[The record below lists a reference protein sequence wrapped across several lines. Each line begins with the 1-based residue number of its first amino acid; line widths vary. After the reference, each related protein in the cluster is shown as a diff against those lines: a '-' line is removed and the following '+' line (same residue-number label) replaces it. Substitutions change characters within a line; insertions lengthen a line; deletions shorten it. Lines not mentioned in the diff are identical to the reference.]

1 MLQKAKNYYHLLQA
15 VRAVRKYKNPSSG
28 LTIIGVTGT
37 DGKTTTASL
46 IHHILKETGQRTALI
61 STVAAYIDD
70 KRYDTGLHTSTPDS
84 LVLQSYIAKAKR
96 AGVTHLVLEVTSHA
110 LDQHR
115 VYGIHFNI
123 GVLTNISHE
132 HLDYHKSIQKYMDV
146 KARLLINSDVAV
158 INHDDSSYSFM
169 SQKLE
174 GKKVVSYGLTTSAN
188 SNLINHRFKTDLLGD
203 FNKLNILAALTVVD
217 ILGIDPGK
225 SSAAIASFKLP
236 VGRID
241 KVYDKDFKIIID
253 FAHTPN
259 ALDNILKTFKNGE
272 NKGRIIHVFGSAG
285 GRDLSK
291 RPLMGEASGKYSDI
305 IILTSE
311 DPRTESPEKIA
322 EDIRSGIDK
331 DHQNI
336 SFIND
341 RQQAISNAI
350 RQAKKDDIVII
361 TGKGHEKSM
370 NMGHGEET
378 WSDYKAVE
386 GALKELGIRS

>member
-1 MLQKAKNYYHLLQA
+1 MARRAARRLRPRARVGLRARQA
-15 VRAVRKYKNPSSG
+15 RGRERERRGGRVH
-28 LTIIGVTGT
+28 GV
-37 DGKTTTASL
+37 L
-46 IHHILKETGQRTALI
+46 R
-61 STVAAYIDD
+61 
-70 KRYDTGLHTSTPDS
+70 
-84 LVLQSYIAKAKR
+84 
-96 AGVTHLVLEVTSHA
+96 

-115 VYGIHFNI
+115 VHGVHFNV

-132 HLDYHKSIQKYMDV
+132 HLDYHKSIQEYMDV